1 MAVYNS
7 TTHEIASN
15 SLTNGLIFAVYLEDS
30 NTDPVLGAEAK
41 DNSTGAGVDGWT
53 QSGSEVLSFDFP
65 SGLNPTN
72 GTVIDMFFGAAV
84 SSPAS
89 YGKFG
94 ITTDSE
100 FQLSRN
106 NADIGLRIQINN
118 SLMQFPSGDIPTNF
132 WDDAENQI
140 AWRWSNG
147 DTGQVSANTTH
158 SPTQT
163 ITAWPTTAFSNATF
177 SFGNR
182 SVADGANR
190 QIDGRLKYRFV
201 WDRALSNAE
210 IDAIYA
216 DPYQLIQPVS
226 AGGSTTDIYINFES
240 GGAAPTTPWSY
251 NQPAFTSGTGV
262 LVADL
267 VDSANQATGYGLE
280 IVTAFAANSNSDW
293 ADTDVGDWQEA
304 VFDDVWYTTNGG
316 SSSFKFTGLPAG
328 ADYTLELAGHNGNSR
343 DTDFTVEGTTLEYN
357 TSDTATPTAPV
368 SFSGTVDPDGEIVVS
383 LERSAADGQFYG
395 YVNGGKLSITESVAP
410 PAETT
415 TVIIDHNVPADAALK
430 WGESYTVTVTQDSGP
445 VTYDTVTL
453 TPPDGWT
460 FVNFASIPTLSSNP
474 AEPGSIYEALTNYAP
489 LSNYTMQVGADQLA
503 FQSAPELTMNDDT
516 TFVVNPARDLTIQAK
531 VWKDATSEWT
541 SEFTIQI
548 NDLGVPVIEL
558 IEASKLL
565 SSQPVE
571 SADLTRYTNIL
582 ANNSA
587 ASSSAQSASATATV
601 TIVTEDGT
609 SSVTLDSIDANV
621 NDGTVV
627 IEVEAA
633 FSASSLDA
641 GLASQTA
648 SIVADA
654 VLSTNETDSST
665 ILHTASAAAD
675 EVISNSSL
683 DQIAMAKTSSADT
696 DALTSSSTV
705 ENAIALSATALTVSD
720 MSSGSSAEVP
730 SIDITIN
737 ATPEDLSS
745 GTKISRIFIG
755 RGGLKTIYT
764 SRILVESF

>member
-15 SLTNGLIFAVYLEDS
+15 SLTDGLIFAVYLEDS
-30 NTDPVLGAEAK
+30 NTDPVLGTEAK
-41 DNSTGAGVDGWT
+41 DNSTGAGADGWT
-53 QSGSEVLSFDFP
+53 QSGSEVLSFDLP

-89 YGKFG
+89 YGKFS

-182 SVADGANR
+182 SVADGADR

-226 AGGSTTDIYINFES
+226 AGNTTDIYINFES
-240 GGAAPTTPWSY
+240 GGAAPTVPWTY

-267 VDSANQATGYGLE
+267 VDSENQATGYGLE
-280 IVTAFAANSNSDW
+280 IVTAFFANGNGAW
-293 ADTDVGDWQEA
+293 GGTDSGDWQA
-304 VFDDVWYTTNGG
+304 ATFNDAWYTANGG

-357 TSDTATPTAPV
+357 VSDTATTTPPV

-395 YVNGGKLSITESVAP
+395 YVNGAKLSITEAGGVSP
-410 PAETT
+410 SITDINGNN
-415 TVIIDHNVPADAALK
+415 TVRA
-430 WGESYTVTVTQDSGP
+430 GQTVTVNGTSFGTNGN
-445 VTYDTVTL
+445 VTAATLGGESLTVNSNTDTTASVTIPAGIVLEWGSTTNQLVLVVGGSNYSLNGVTL
-453 TPPDGWT
+453 SAEAGWDYID
-460 FVNFASIPTLSSNP
+460 FASAPALSGNP
-474 AEPGSIYEALTNYAP
+474 AEPSSIYEALTNYAP
-489 LSNYTMQVGADQLA
+489 LSNYTMLAGDQLA
-503 FQSAPELTMNDDT
+503 FEDHERLTMNADT
-516 TFVVNPARDLTIQAK
+516 TFSMGTIDPPETVSIQAK

-541 SEFTIQI
+541 PEFTIQI
-548 NDLGVPVIEL
+548 DDLGAPVVGDPDITAP
-558 IEASKLL
+558 IISITGL
-565 SSQPVE
+565 SIVV
-571 SADLTRYTNIL
+571 LTVGDTYTE
-582 ANNSA
+582 
-587 ASSSAQSASATATV
+587 QGATWTDDTDGSGNATV
-601 TIVTEDGT
+601 GGDTVDPNTAGTYLVTYDHTDNAGNAALQA
-609 SSVTLDSIDANV
+609 VR
-621 NDGTVV
+621 TVV
-627 IEVEAA
+627 VVEAGA
-633 FSASSLDA
+633 ESGVTPLAVVKPAIKPLLKSAV
-641 GLASQTA
+641 G
-648 SIVADA
+648 
-654 VLSTNETDSST
+654 
-665 ILHTASAAAD
+665 
-675 EVISNSSL
+675 
-683 DQIAMAKTSSADT
+683 
-696 DALTSSSTV
+696 
-705 ENAIALSATALTVSD
+705 
-720 MSSGSSAEVP
+720 
-730 SIDITIN
+730 
-737 ATPEDLSS
+737 
-745 GTKISRIFIG
+745 RIIH
-755 RGGLKTIYT
+755 
-764 SRILVESF
+764 